1 MKLSPQAE
9 GSRQL
14 ALENSSRQRTRSHL
28 GNSRCW
34 LWTSAPGTLPSQPSY
49 ARGHQQT
56 GQHREVGVFAIWWF
70 TPSQPLQRPPRE
82 RLHLASLSKI
92 LPMERETLSPCACI
106 HLPQLPRGTEEHG
119 STSVSLK

>member
-49 ARGHQQT
+49 PRGHQQT
-56 GQHREVGVFAIWWF
+56 GQHGEVGVLAI
-70 TPSQPLQRPPRE
+70 
-82 RLHLASLSKI
+82 
-92 LPMERETLSPCACI
+92 
-106 HLPQLPRGTEEHG
+106 
-119 STSVSLK
+119 